1 MPNDS
6 AAVRSL
12 LKDVTLEGIVVIDKK
27 KLLWLLGWG
36 QDRPG
41 VWAELLGLWTE
52 IHQDRA
58 TLRGCEIWG
67 KIVLTMEEKASFSP
81 VTEWAA

>member
-12 LKDVTLEGIVVIDKK
+12 LKDVTLEGVAMIDKK

-41 VWAELLGLWTE
+41 AWEELLGLWTE
-52 IHQDRA
+52 IGQDRS

-67 KIVLTMEEKASFSP
+67 KIILTMEKKATLSA
-81 VTEWAA
+81 VTDWIK